1 MSKTERWLSGAE
13 VAGDAAGFVPVY
25 GAIGA
30 TTSFLAGIARD
41 AIDGDGKVKWGKH
54 ALNLGFIGASALG
67 LGATKAAVKGLGL
80 ATKAADKVVD
90 TAKAVDKLESA
101 LKTSK
106 GASKV
111 TKAEE
116 LSKFSEF
123 ANLASDIEKVKELDK
138 IKKTGKSFKGA
149 VEELAEGNKDE
160 ISKIM
165 NSVDNVITAS
175 KTPTTITGQ
184 LGKATVDSAKGLVS
198 GTGK

>member
-1 MSKTERWLSGAE
+1 MAGAE
-13 VAGDAAGFVPVY
+13 VAGDIAGFTPGLV
-25 GAIGA
+25 GAGGA

-41 AIDGDGKVKWGKH
+41 AVDGDGKANWGKH
-54 ALNLGFIGASALG
+54 ALNLGFIGASFLG

-90 TAKAVDKLESA
+90 TTKAVKKLESA

-116 LSKFSEF
+116 LSRFSEF
-123 ANLASDIEKVKELDK
+123 ANLSSDIEKVKELDK

-149 VEELAEGNKDE
+149 VEELAKGDAGE

-175 KTPTTITGQ
+175 KTPTKITGQ
-184 LGKATVDSAKGLVS
+184 L
-198 GTGK
+198 

>member
-1 MSKTERWLSGAE
+1 MAGAE
-13 VAGDAAGFVPVY
+13 VAGDVASFVPVY

-30 TTSFLAGIARD
+30 ATSFLAGITRD

-123 ANLASDIEKVKELDK
+123 ANLSSDIEKVKELDK
-138 IKKTGKSFKGA
+138 MKTEGKSFKDA
-149 VEELAEGNKDE
+149 VEELAKDNAGE